1 MRAVEVV
8 NLDDRRFRRRAV
20 FLRAQFVVV
29 LAVPW
34 AVFIMLMPAP
44 AVIVMMLMLV
54 IAPAVIVMMIMLMIA
69 PTVIVMMLMLMIAVI
84 VMLMLVI
91 AVIVVMFMLMIVVV
105 FMLVIVMFFV
115 PFIGCF
121 LFTHTDQLH
130 SITQLSKYSTN
141 IVNFLPAVES
151 RRGSGLFALNYMFKT
166 DVYDR
171 FDVRIGERVV
181 NGLRFA
187 AKFHEIRHA
196 QRL

>member
-1 MRAVEVV
+1 
-8 NLDDRRFRRRAV
+8 
-20 FLRAQFVVV
+20 
-29 LAVPW
+29 
-34 AVFIMLMPAP
+34 MLMPAP
-44 AVIVMMLMLV
+44 AVIVMMLMLMIAPAVIVMMLMLVIAVVVALMLV
-54 IAPAVIVMMIMLMIA
+54 IAPAVIVMMLI
-69 PTVIVMMLMLMIAVI
+69 
-84 VMLMLVI
+84 LVI
-91 AVIVVMFMLMIVVV
+91 AVIVVMLMIVVV

-141 IVNFLPAVES
+141 IVKFLPAVKS